1 MASNNPDLKLTL
13 TWTFKSLIWS
23 HLFVLNLLQSGC
35 GHFISNLSNKSNMS
49 SLVNSSYSPLYVAV
63 ISVRVIQ
70 YYLRFYSI
78 FRFSRTIVITPPP
91 GPISIN
97 IYDPK
102 LNRNITFLQD
112 CRTADESIWQ
122 CDTCPSILLFPESRI
137 LNTSLCRGPALIS
150 CWPSFAMN
158 RLQTAIMGFIT
169 SIEVDLECMILLL
182 APHLGS
188 NQIFWSDE

>member
-13 TWTFKSLIWS
+13 IWTFKSLIRS

-112 CRTADESIWQ
+112 CWTAHLTMWYMSEHFTFPRISDPEHVFMSWTRLDQ
-122 CDTCPSILLFPESRI
+122 LLTFFCYE
-137 LNTSLCRGPALIS
+137 
-150 CWPSFAMN
+150 
-158 RLQTAIMGFIT
+158 
-169 SIEVDLECMILLL
+169 
-182 APHLGS
+182 
-188 NQIFWSDE
+188 